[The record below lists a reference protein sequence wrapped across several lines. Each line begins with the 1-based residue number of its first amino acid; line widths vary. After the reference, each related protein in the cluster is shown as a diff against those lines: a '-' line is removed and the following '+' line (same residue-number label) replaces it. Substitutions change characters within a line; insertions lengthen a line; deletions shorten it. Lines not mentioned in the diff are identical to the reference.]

1 MKKVLLLA
9 AVACAA
15 LAANAQALQTLK
27 PETGF
32 VKANP
37 FTTSIAKAPAQKAD
51 LKDNQVIVGLYNTDD
66 IDQYGLGLG
75 SAVSL
80 MIASEIPADCFAG
93 MNDLKIDAVRFGL
106 TEAATVESVNV
117 YATDAAGNLTPLVE
131 GAPVVSKKG
140 VVGWNTVELAEPI
153 AVPADVAGLIVG
165 YDITLTASGYPI
177 GVYSG
182 ADQCSFFGY
191 GDLGQGEGWYN
202 FGDSYGTPA
211 IQLVCECAPVQG
223 FSVKGSKYETGTVAM
238 GQKFESTFTV
248 MSSSEAEVK
257 DIDYTIIFGDETI
270 SKNIVFKTPIPAGF
284 GKTASFDVELTAPQ
298 RPGALPVI
306 FSVDKINGTELAEPV
321 VTTFTQDVVT
331 KIVPRYHVVEEFT
344 GTGCG
349 FCPLGWAGME
359 YTKENYSDKAGVI
372 AIHQYNNTDP
382 MYGTYYHTPDFAG
395 APSCMIDRFPE
406 ELNPYAENMGQ
417 YFQVLDQLIPEV
429 DVKVWAAYTDETMTK
444 VDAYASTEF
453 LTDLDGSELVFVLTA
468 DGLTGT
474 TSAWKQS
481 NYLYQ
486 YAASQYPASAKEF
499 CKGGKYAQSSVTL
512 VFNDVMIGSSWPSA
526 TGANKVEPFPLTAA
540 GYKVGSSY
548 TLSLPTKTALKN
560 ALQKEQ
566 IYVTAMVIK
575 ADGMIANAARC
586 RVLTADEAAGISSV
600 TTEAENAALYDL
612 QGRKVNAAAHGIFIQ
627 NGKKVIR

>member
-27 PETGF
+27 PEMGF

-37 FTTSIAKAPAQKAD
+37 FTISVAKAPALKAD

-66 IDQYGLGLG
+66 IDEYGLGMG
-75 SAVSL
+75 SNVSL
-80 MIASEIPADCFAG
+80 MVASEISNEHFAG
-93 MNDLKIDAVRFGL
+93 MDDLKIDAVRFGL

-117 YATDAAGNLTPLVE
+117 YATDAAGQLTVLVE
-131 GAPVVSKKG
+131 GAPVAGKKG
-140 VVGWNTVELAEPI
+140 VVGWNTVELAEPV
-153 AVPADVAGLIVG
+153 AVPADAYGLIVG
-165 YDITLTASGYPI
+165 YDITLTAQGYPI

-182 ADQCSFFGY
+182 ADECSFYGY

-202 FGDSYGTPA
+202 FGSDYGTPA
-211 IQLVCECAPVQG
+211 IQLICECAPAQG
-223 FSVKGSKYETGTVAM
+223 YSVKGSKYETGTVAM
-238 GQKFESTFTV
+238 GQTFESTFTV
-248 MSSSEAEVK
+248 MSTSEGEVK
-257 DIDYTIIFGDETI
+257 DIDYTIIFGDQTI

-298 RPGALPVI
+298 RSGALPVI

-331 KIVPRYHVVEEFT
+331 KIVPRYHIVEEFT

-359 YTKENYSDKAGVI
+359 YTKEHYSDKAGVI
-372 AIHQYNNTDP
+372 AIHQYNSTDP
-382 MYGTYYHTPDFAG
+382 MYVTNYHTPDYQG
-395 APSCMIDRFPE
+395 APSCRIDRFPE

-429 DVKVWAAYTDETMTK
+429 DVTVQAAYTDATMTK
-444 VDAYASTEF
+444 IDASAVTEF
-453 LTDLDGSELVFVLTA
+453 LTDLEGSELVFVLTA

-474 TSAWKQS
+474 TSAWKQA

-486 YAASQYPASAKEF
+486 YSASQYPASAKDF

-526 TGANKVEPFPLTAA
+526 SKANAVEPFTTTAA
-540 GYKVGSSY
+540 GEKASSAY
-548 TLSLPTKTALKN
+548 TLTLPTKTALKN
-560 ALQKEQ
+560 ALLKDQ
-566 IYVTAMVIK
+566 ISVTAMVIK

-586 RVLTADEAAGISSV
+586 KVAMPTGINTVLAPVADDAAFDLNGRPAAQNANGI
-600 TTEAENAALYDL
+600 LI
-612 QGRKVNAAAHGIFIQ
+612 QG
-627 NGKKVIR
+627 GKKVLR

>member
-15 LAANAQALQTLK
+15 LTANAQALQTLK
-27 PETGF
+27 PEMGF

-37 FTTSIAKAPAQKAD
+37 FTTTVAKAPAQKAD
-51 LKDNQVIVGLYNTDD
+51 LKDNQVIVGLYNTDN
-66 IDQYGLGLG
+66 IDEYGLGLG
-75 SAVSL
+75 SAISMMV
-80 MIASEIPADCFAG
+80 ASEIPSDCFAG
-93 MNDLKIDAVRFGL
+93 MEDLKIDAVRFGL

-117 YATDAAGNLTPLVE
+117 YATDAAGQLTALVE
-131 GAPVVSKKG
+131 GAPVAGNKG
-140 VVGWNTVELAEPI
+140 AAGWNVVELAEPV
-153 AVPADVAGLIVG
+153 AVPAGAESLIVG
-165 YDITLTASGYPI
+165 YDITLTKEGYPI

-182 ADQCSFFGY
+182 ADQCSFYGY

-211 IQLVCECAPVQG
+211 IQLICECAPAQG
-223 FSVKGSKYETGTVAM
+223 YSVKGSKYETGTVAM
-238 GQKFESTFTV
+238 GQTFESTFTV
-248 MSSSEAEVK
+248 MSTSEGEIK
-257 DIDYTIIFGDETI
+257 DIDYTIIFGDQTI

-298 RPGALPVI
+298 RSGALPVI

-331 KIVPRYHVVEEFT
+331 KIVPRYHIVEEFT

-359 YTKENYSDKAGVI
+359 YTKEHYSDKAGVI

-382 MYGTYYHTPDFAG
+382 MYVTSYHTPDYQG
-395 APSCMIDRFPE
+395 APSCRIDRFPE

-429 DVKVWAAYTDETMTK
+429 DVTVEATWSDETMTK
-444 VDAYASTEF
+444 IDASAVTEF
-453 LTDLDGSELVFVLTA
+453 LTDLEGSELVFVLTA

-486 YAASQYPASAKEF
+486 YSASQYPASAKDF
-499 CKGGKYAQSSVTL
+499 CKGGKYAQSQVTL

-526 TGANKVEPFPLTAA
+526 TGANKVEPFTTTAA
-540 GYKVGSSY
+540 GEKATSAY
-548 TLSLPTKTALKN
+548 TLTLPTKTALKN
-560 ALQKEQ
+560 ALQKDK
-566 IYVTAMVIK
+566 ISVTAMVIK

-586 RVLTADEAAGISSV
+586 LVAAPTGINTVLAPVADEAAFDLFGRPAAKNANGIMV
-600 TTEAENAALYDL
+600 
-612 QGRKVNAAAHGIFIQ
+612 QG
-627 NGKKVIR
+627 GKKVIR

>member
-1 MKKVLLLA
+1 MKKILLIA

-15 LAANAQALQTLK
+15 LSANAQALQTMK
-27 PETGF
+27 PEMSL
-32 VKANP
+32 VKANR
-37 FTTSIAKAPAQKAD
+37 FTTSIAKAPAQKVD
-51 LKDNQVIVGLYNTDD
+51 LKENQVLVGLYNTDD

-75 SAVSL
+75 GDISL
-80 MIASEIPADCFAG
+80 MIASEFTNDHFAG

-106 TEAATVESVNV
+106 TEAATVTSVSV
-117 YATDAAGNLTPLVE
+117 YAVDAAGNMNPLAE
-131 GAPVVSKKG
+131 NQPVAGNKG
-140 VVGWNTVELAEPI
+140 VAGWNTVELPAPV
-153 AVPADVAGLIVG
+153 AVPANTESLLVG
-165 YDITLTASGYPI
+165 YDITLTKEGYPI

-182 ADQCSFFGY
+182 ADQCSFYGY

-202 FGDSYGTPA
+202 FGSDYGTPA
-211 IQLVCECAPVQG
+211 IQLICECAPAQG
-223 FSVKGSKYETGTVAM
+223 YSVKGSKYETGAVAM
-238 GQKFESTFTV
+238 GQTFTPTFTV
-248 MSSSEAEVK
+248 MSTSEGEIK
-257 DIDYTIIFGDETI
+257 DIDYTVIFGDQTI
-270 SKNIVFKTPIPAGF
+270 SNNVVFKTPIPAGF

-298 RPGALPVI
+298 RSGALPVI

-321 VTTFTQDVVT
+321 VTNFTQDVVV
-331 KIVPRYHVVEEFT
+331 KIVPRYHIVEEFT

-359 YTKENYSDKAGVI
+359 YTKEHYSDKAGVI

-382 MYGTYYHTPDFAG
+382 MYVTNYHTPEYQG
-395 APSCMIDRFPE
+395 APSCRIDRFPE

-429 DVKVWAAYTDETMTK
+429 DVT
-444 VDAYASTEF
+444 VDASFSDATLTKINASAVTEF

-486 YAASQYPASAKEF
+486 YSASQYPASAKDF

-512 VFNDVMIGSSWPSA
+512 VFNDVMIGSSWPSSTA
-526 TGANKVEPFPLTAA
+526 ANAVEAFTTTAA
-540 GYKVGSSY
+540 GEKATSAYI
-548 TLSLPTKTALKN
+548 LSLPTKTALKN
-560 ALQKEQ
+560 ALIKDKL
-566 IYVTAMVIK
+566 YVTAMVIK

-586 RVLTADEAAGISSV
+586 KVSFPEGLNSVLAPAAEDAAFDFFGRPAMQNTNGIV
-600 TTEAENAALYDL
+600 IK
-612 QGRKVNAAAHGIFIQ
+612 G
-627 NGKKVIR
+627 GKKVIR

>member
-1 MKKVLLLA
+1 MKKFLLLA

-27 PETGF
+27 PEMGF

-37 FTTSIAKAPAQKAD
+37 FTTSVAKAPVQKVD

-75 SAVSL
+75 SAISL

-106 TEAATVESVNV
+106 TEDATVESVNV
-117 YATDAAGNLTPLVE
+117 YATDAAGQLTALVE
-131 GAPVVSKKG
+131 GAPVAGKKA
-140 VVGWNTVELAEPI
+140 VAGWNTVELAEPV
-153 AVPADVAGLIVG
+153 AVPADAYGLIVG
-165 YDITLTASGYPI
+165 YDITLTADGYPI

-191 GDLGQGEGWYN
+191 GNLGQGEGWYN
-202 FGDSYGTPA
+202 FGDQYGTPA
-211 IQLVCECAPVQG
+211 IQLICECAPVEG
-223 FSVKGSKYETGTVAM
+223 FNVKGSKYETGTAAM
-238 GQKFESTFTV
+238 GQKFEATFTV

-298 RPGALPVI
+298 RAGALPVI

-331 KIVPRYHVVEEFT
+331 RIVPRYHVVEEFT

-349 FCPLGWAGME
+349 YCPLGWAGME
-359 YTKENYSDKAGVI
+359 YTKANYSDKAGVI

-382 MYGTYYHTPDFAG
+382 MYGAYYHTPDFSG
-395 APSCMIDRFPE
+395 APSCVIDRYPE
-406 ELNPYAENMGQ
+406 ELTPYAENMGQ
-417 YFQVLDQLIPEV
+417 YFQILDELIPEV
-429 DVKVWAAYTDETMTK
+429 DVTVEASYTDANKTK
-444 VDAYASTEF
+444 IDASAVTEF
-453 LTDLDGSELVFVLTA
+453 LTDLEGSELVFVLTA

-481 NYLYQ
+481 NYLYS
-486 YAASQYPASAKEF
+486 ASASQYPASAKDF
-499 CKGGKYAQSSVTL
+499 CKGGKYGQSSVTL

-526 TGANKVEPFPLTAA
+526 SKANAVEPFTTTVAGEKAA
-540 GYKVGSSY
+540 STY
-548 TLSLPTKTALKN
+548 TLSLPTKTTLKN
-560 ALQKEQ
+560 ALLKDQV
-566 IYVTAMVIK
+566 YVTAMVVK

-586 RVLTADEAAGISSV
+586 HVENPVGINSVLAPAADDAAFDISGRP
-600 TTEAENAALYDL
+600 AA
-612 QGRKVNAAAHGIFIQ
+612 QNAHGIMIQ

>member
-32 VKANP
+32 VKANR
-37 FTTSIAKAPAQKAD
+37 FTTSVAKAPALKAD
-51 LKDNQVIVGLYNTDD
+51 LKDNQVVVGLYTTDD

-75 SAVSL
+75 SAISMMV
-80 MIASEIPADCFAG
+80 ASEITNDHFAG

-106 TEAATVESVNV
+106 TEAATVESVDV
-117 YATDAAGNLTPLVE
+117 YAVDAAGNMTALVE
-131 GAPVVSKKG
+131 GAPVAGKKG
-140 VVGWNTVELAEPI
+140 VVGWNTVELAEPV
-153 AVPADVAGLIVG
+153 AVPANAESLIVG
-165 YDITLTASGYPI
+165 YDITLTADGYPI

-191 GDLGQGEGWYN
+191 GNLGQGEGWYN
-202 FGDSYGTPA
+202 FGSDYGTPA
-211 IQLVCECAPVQG
+211 IQLICECAPVQG
-223 FSVKGSKYETGTVAM
+223 FNVKGSKYESGTVAM
-238 GQKFESTFTV
+238 GQTFESTFTV
-248 MSSSEAEVK
+248 MSSSEEEVK

-270 SKNIVFKTPIPAGF
+270 SNNVVFKTPIPTGF

-298 RPGALPVI
+298 RVGALPVI

-321 VTTFTQDVVT
+321 VTTFTQDVVS
-331 KIVPRYHVVEEFT
+331 KIVPRYHIVEEFT

-349 FCPLGWAGME
+349 YCPLGWAGME
-359 YTKENYSDKAGVI
+359 YTKEHYSDKAGVI
-372 AIHQYNNTDP
+372 AIHQYNSTDP
-382 MYGTYYHTPDFAG
+382 MYGTYYHTPDYKG
-395 APSCMIDRFPE
+395 APSCRIDRFPE

-429 DVKVWAAYTDETMTK
+429 DVTVQASYADAAMTK
-444 VDAYASTEF
+444 IDATAVTEF
-453 LTDLDGSELVFVLTA
+453 LTDLEGSELVFVLTA

-474 TSAWKQS
+474 TSAWKQA
-481 NYLYQ
+481 NYLYS
-486 YAASQYPASAKEF
+486 ASASQYPASAKDF

-526 TGANKVEPFPLTAA
+526 TGANKVEAFTTTTAGA
-540 GYKVGSSY
+540 KESSAY
-548 TLSLPTKTALKN
+548 TLTLPTKTALKN
-560 ALQKEQ
+560 ALKKDQ

-586 RVLTADEAAGISSV
+586 RVLTADEAAGVSSV
-600 TTEAENAALYDL
+600 TTEAANAALYDL
-612 QGRKVNAAAHGIFIQ
+612 QGRKVNTAVKGIFIQ

>member
-32 VKANP
+32 VKANR
-37 FTTSIAKAPAQKAD
+37 FTTTITKAPAQKVD
-51 LKDNQVIVGLYNTDD
+51 LKDNQVVVGLYTTDD
-66 IDQYGLGLG
+66 IDEYGLGMG
-75 SAVSL
+75 SNVSL
-80 MIASEIPADCFAG
+80 MVASEISNEHFAG
-93 MNDLKIDAVRFGL
+93 MDDLKIDAVRFGL

-117 YATDAAGNLTPLVE
+117 YATDAAGQLTVLVE
-131 GAPVVSKKG
+131 GAPVAGKKG
-140 VVGWNTVELAEPI
+140 VVGWNTVELAEPV
-153 AVPADVAGLIVG
+153 AVPADAYGLIVG
-165 YDITLTASGYPI
+165 YDITLTEEGYPI

-182 ADQCSFFGY
+182 ADECSFYGY
-191 GDLGQGEGWYN
+191 GNLGQGEGWYN

-211 IQLVCECAPVQG
+211 IQLICECAPVQG
-223 FSVKGSKYETGTVAM
+223 FSVKGSKYESGTVAM
-238 GQKFESTFTV
+238 GQTFESTFTV

-257 DIDYTIIFGDETI
+257 DIDYTIIFGDQTI
-270 SKNIVFKTPIPAGF
+270 SNNVVFKTPIPTGF

-298 RPGALPVI
+298 RVGALPVI

-321 VTTFTQDVVT
+321 VTTFTQDVVS
-331 KIVPRYHVVEEFT
+331 KIVPRYHIVEEFT

-359 YTKENYSDKAGVI
+359 YTKEHYSDKAGVI

-382 MYGTYYHTPDFAG
+382 MYGTYYHTPDYQG
-395 APSCMIDRFPE
+395 APSCRIDRYPE
-406 ELNPYAENMGQ
+406 ELSPYAENMGQ

-429 DVKVWAAYTDETMTK
+429 DVTVEATWSDENMTK
-444 VDAYASTEF
+444 IDASAVTEF
-453 LTDLDGSELVFVLTA
+453 LTDLEGSELVFVLTA

-474 TSAWKQS
+474 TSAWKQQ

-486 YAASQYPASAKEF
+486 YSASQYPASAKDF

-526 TGANKVEPFPLTAA
+526 TGANKVEAFTTTTAGA
-540 GYKVGSSY
+540 KESSAY
-548 TLSLPTKTALKN
+548 TLTLPTKTALKN
-560 ALQKEQ
+560 ALKKDQ

-586 RVLTADEAAGISSV
+586 RVLTQEEATGVSSV
-600 TTEAENAALYDL
+600 TTEAANAALYDL
-612 QGRKVNAAAHGIFIQ
+612 QGRKVNTAVKGIFIQ
-627 NGKKVIR
+627 DGKKVIR

>member
-27 PETGF
+27 PEMGF

-37 FTTSIAKAPAQKAD
+37 FTTTVAKAPAQKAD

-75 SAVSL
+75 SAISMMV
-80 MIASEIPADCFAG
+80 ASEIPADCFAG

-106 TEAATVESVNV
+106 AEAATVESVNV
-117 YATDAAGNLTPLVE
+117 YATDAAGQLTALVE
-131 GAPVVSKKG
+131 GAPVAGKKG
-140 VVGWNTVELAEPI
+140 AAGWNVVELAEPV
-153 AVPADVAGLIVG
+153 AVPADAYGLIVG
-165 YDITLTASGYPI
+165 YDITLTAQGYPI

-211 IQLVCECAPVQG
+211 IQLICECAPVQG
-223 FSVKGSKYETGTVAM
+223 FNVKASKYETGTVAM

-257 DIDYTIIFGDETI
+257 DIDYTITFGGQTI
-270 SKNIVFKTPIPAGF
+270 SNNVVFSTPIPAGF

-298 RPGALPVI
+298 QAGALPLT
-306 FSVDKINGTELAEPV
+306 FSVDKINGATLETPV
-321 VTTFTQDVVT
+321 VTNYTQDVVT
-331 KIVPRYHVVEEFT
+331 RIVPRYHIVEEFT

-349 FCPLGWAGME
+349 YCPLGWAGME
-359 YTKENYSDKAGVI
+359 YTKEHYSDKAGVI
-372 AIHQYNNTDP
+372 AIHQYNSTDP
-382 MYGTYYHTPDFAG
+382 MYGTYYHTPDFSG
-395 APSCMIDRFPE
+395 APSCQIDRYPE
-406 ELNPYAENMGQ
+406 ELTPYAENIGA
-417 YFQVLDQLIPEV
+417 YLDVLDGLIPEV
-429 DVKVWAAYTDETMTK
+429 AVTVEASFADAAMTK
-444 VDAYASTEF
+444 VDASAVTEF
-453 LTDLDGSELVFVLTA
+453 LTDLEGSELVFVLTA

-474 TSAWKQS
+474 TSAWKQA
-481 NYLYQ
+481 NYLYS
-486 YAASQYPASAKEF
+486 AAANQYPASAKDF
-499 CKGGKYAQSSVTL
+499 CKGGKYGQSSVTL

-526 TGANKVEPFPLTAA
+526 SKANAVSPFATTTAGENTTSA
-540 GYKVGSSY
+540 Y
-548 TLSLPTKTALKN
+548 TLNLPTKTALKN
-560 ALQKEQ
+560 ALNKDQ

-586 RVLTADEAAGISSV
+586 RVELPTGINSVLAPVAEEAAF
-600 TTEAENAALYDL
+600 DL
-612 QGRKVNAAAHGIFIQ
+612 FGRPATQ
-627 NGKKVIR
+627 NTNGVVIKGGKKVIR

>member
-15 LAANAQALQTLK
+15 LAANAQALQNVSKADLRM
-27 PETGF
+27 

-37 FTTSIAKAPAQKAD
+37 FTTSVAKAPALKAD
-51 LKDNQVIVGLYNTDD
+51 LKDNQVVVGLYNTDD

-75 SAVSL
+75 SAISMMV
-80 MIASEIPADCFAG
+80 ASEIPSECFAG
-93 MNDLKIDAVRFGL
+93 MDDLKIDAVRFGL

-117 YATDAAGNLTPLVE
+117 YATDAAGQLIALVE
-131 GAPVVSKKG
+131 GAPVVGKKG
-140 VVGWNTVELAEPI
+140 VVGWNTVELAEPV
-153 AVPADVAGLIVG
+153 AVPVDAEGLIVG
-165 YDITLTASGYPI
+165 YDITLTKDGYPI

-182 ADQCSFFGY
+182 ADQCSFYGY

-202 FGDSYGTPA
+202 FGDTYGTPA
-211 IQLVCECAPVQG
+211 IQLICECAPAQG
-223 FSVKGSKYETGTVAM
+223 YSVKGSKYETGTVAM

-248 MSSSEAEVK
+248 MSTSEGEVK
-257 DIDYTIIFGDETI
+257 DIDYTIIFGDQTI

-298 RPGALPVI
+298 RVGALPVI

-321 VTTFTQDVVT
+321 VTTFTQDVVS
-331 KIVPRYHVVEEFT
+331 KIVPRYHIVEEFT

-349 FCPLGWAGME
+349 YCPLGWAGME
-359 YTKENYSDKAGVI
+359 YTKEHYSDKAGVI

-382 MYGTYYHTPDFAG
+382 MYVTNYHTPDYQG
-395 APSCMIDRFPE
+395 APSCRIDRFPE

-429 DVKVWAAYTDETMTK
+429 DVTVEATWSDETKTK
-444 VDAYASTEF
+444 IDASAVTEF
-453 LTDLDGSELVFVLTA
+453 LTDLEGSELVFVLTA

-474 TSAWKQS
+474 TSAWKQA
-481 NYLYQ
+481 NYLYS
-486 YAASQYPASAKEF
+486 ASASQYPASAKDF

-526 TGANKVEPFPLTAA
+526 TGANKVEPFTTTAA
-540 GYKVGSSY
+540 GEKASSAY
-548 TLSLPTKTALKN
+548 TLTLPTKTALKN
-560 ALQKEQ
+560 ALQKDK
-566 IYVTAMVIK
+566 ISVTAMVIK

-586 RVLTADEAAGISSV
+586 LVADPTGINSVLAPVADDAAFDLFGRPAANNASGIMI
-600 TTEAENAALYDL
+600 
-612 QGRKVNAAAHGIFIQ
+612 QG
-627 NGKKVIR
+627 GKKVLR